1 MTKIAIIHDWLYI
14 NGGAEKV
21 LEQLLLVYPNADVYS
36 LVNFLPEKDKGFLH
50 NKHVQT
56 SFIQKMP
63 FAKKKFRNYFPLM
76 PFAIEQFDLSGYDI
90 IISSSYAMAKGV
102 LTHAEQLHV
111 CYCHSPVRYA
121 WDLYHQYIKEANLKT
136 KTPKGFIAKL
146 ALHYLRL
153 WDVASANK
161 VDYFIANSNFIAK
174 RIRRVYHRLSTTIY
188 PPVDIDSFQL
198 QEKKKEYY
206 VTASRLVS
214 YKRIDLII
222 DAFKEMPEKELF
234 VIGSGPDFEKLNAK
248 KSTNINL
255 LGYQSFSVLIE
266 YMQNAK
272 AFVFA
277 ANEDFGITP
286 VEAMA
291 CGTPVVAY
299 GNGGSLETVI
309 ENKTGV
315 FFYEQSKE
323 SIIEAIGT
331 LDLIYPSLDFR
342 YIRENAERFNQERFR
357 QEIKDFIDKAYKK
370 FSSK

>member
-1 MTKIAIIHDWLYI
+1 
-14 NGGAEKV
+14 
-21 LEQLLLVYPNADVYS
+21 
-36 LVNFLPEKDKGFLH
+36 
-50 NKHVQT
+50 
-56 SFIQKMP
+56 
-63 FAKKKFRNYFPLM
+63 
-76 PFAIEQFDLSGYDI
+76 
-90 IISSSYAMAKGV
+90 
-102 LTHAEQLHV
+102 
-111 CYCHSPVRYA
+111 
-121 WDLYHQYIKEANLKT
+121 
-136 KTPKGFIAKL
+136 
-146 ALHYLRL
+146 
-153 WDVASANK
+153 
-161 VDYFIANSNFIAK
+161 
-174 RIRRVYHRLSTTIY
+174 
-188 PPVDIDSFQL
+188 
-198 QEKKKEYY
+198 
-206 VTASRLVS
+206 
-214 YKRIDLII
+214 
-222 DAFKEMPEKELF
+222 MPEKELF